1 MLYIEKWPVTDYRLV
16 EKITT
21 IAVSEDFMNP
31 FKKCIFIMLLAVFS
45 LSGCYITPVR
55 HLAADIALV
64 QVGQSTRED
73 VLIFLGDPDEQ
84 QVLEN
89 GVEKWLYVQTK
100 ASTVEKT
107 PFLGKYFGTPEVNR
121 VLITFINGIA
131 TDSVF
136 SSNDKDELD
145 WADDYSWQK
154 KN

>member
-1 MLYIEKWPVTDYRLV
+1 MKPLKS
-16 EKITT
+16 T
-21 IAVSEDFMNP
+21 IFM
-31 FKKCIFIMLLAVFS
+31 MLLSACV

-84 QVLEN
+84 QVLEG
-89 GVEKWLYVQTK
+89 GVERWLYTQK
-100 ASTVEKT
+100 KKSGAEKT
-107 PFLGKYFGTPEVNR
+107 PFVGKYLGAPEVNR
-121 VLITFINGIA
+121 VVITFTNGIV
-131 TDSVF
+131 TDSIF
-136 SSNDKDELD
+136 SSKDEDDLD